1 MINWSQ
7 IIISLCTLLITG
19 ILIPLFRAKKAE
31 IDASLSVSQRE
42 TIYYWVNV
50 AVCWAKQ
57 YLSSASGAEKKEKV
71 LDFVHSKLTSLGI
84 EVEIAELD
92 KIVEAVYLEVKSEF
106 TEKELLTQQMSL
118 FDSQWESPNGVNN
131 IGII

>member
-71 LDFVHSKLTSLGI
+71 LNFVHDKLTSLGI

-92 KIVEAVYLEVKSEF
+92 KIIEAVYLEVKSEF
-106 TEKELLTQQMSL
+106 TEKELLTQQMTL
-118 FDSQWESPNGVNN
+118 FDSQ
-131 IGII
+131 

>member
-71 LDFVHSKLTSLGI
+71 LDFVHNKLTSLGI
-84 EVEIAELD
+84 EVEISELD

-106 TEKELLTQQMSL
+106 TEKELLTQQMTL
-118 FDSQWESPNGVNN
+118 FDSQ
-131 IGII
+131 